1 MPKSNERLELFVL
14 ICFVMSSFLTN
25 LTVFPVKAAEES
37 LIPKN
42 ELKISSFRL
51 VLKVAMQYSIR
62 RNR

>member
-1 MPKSNERLELFVL
+1 MLEGDIRMPKSNERLELFVL

-42 ELKISSFRL
+42 EFEDF
-51 VLKVAMQYSIR
+51 KVSDWY
-62 RNR
+62 

>member
-1 MPKSNERLELFVL
+1 VL

-42 ELKISSFRL
+42 EFEDFKFPIGTKSSD
-51 VLKVAMQYSIR
+51 AI
-62 RNR
+62 